1 MDEVKKRLEK
11 KQKKKRAS
19 EKLDKM
25 DEHLQDCFSSLETPT
40 MKDTLPYR
48 ISVWLFNQ
56 AIGLPGVILARL
68 TKKKEEIDEDEE
80 LNAQIQSGKEY
91 QKKKAQISKLHK
103 ELNPTKIEKSDIA
116 APVITYN
123 QTKSSSSNENIHEE
137 QKPDTSKEWTDKQKQ
152 DLIKVGGNN
161 PKKKF

>member
-11 KQKKKRAS
+11 KQKKKKAS
-19 EKLDKM
+19 EKLDRM

-48 ISVWLFNQ
+48 FSVWLFNQ
-56 AIGLPGVILARL
+56 AIGLPGIVLARL
-68 TKKKEEIDEDEE
+68 TKNKENEIDEDDE
-80 LNAQIQSGKEY
+80 LNAQIQAGKDY

-123 QTKSSSSNENIHEE
+123 QTKASSSNENLQEE
-137 QKPDTSKEWTDKQKQ
+137 QKPDTNKEWTDKQKQ
-152 DLIKVGGNN
+152 DLIKVRSG
-161 PKKKF
+161 KK